1 MKRVFALV
9 LALTLLATAVA
20 LAEDSVKVGVIA
32 PETGKVSVYGIAVRD
47 AVKLYTDEFN
57 AAGGINGK
65 PVELIVYD
73 DKGDPVE
80 ALNAYNKLVYED
92 GVVAIIG
99 PVTSGPTFGVA
110 ETSVADGIPCLTPT
124 ATHPDVTTYGD
135 NYFRAC
141 FEDPFQ
147 GGTIA
152 KFAAAELSAKTAAII
167 YNAADAYSTGLME
180 SFTAAAQEAGMEVVA
195 TEGYATEDVDFKA
208 QLTNIAGKQ
217 PDVLFIPD
225 YYNTCYLIASQSREL
240 GITATF
246 LGVDG
251 TDGVLS
257 IEGANYDVFEGLYFP
272 NHYAAD
278 DTAEAVV
285 NFRTAY
291 EAAYGETPNALAAL
305 AYDGAKIMLNAL
317 KDVDATG
324 VALGPDSYAAVV
336 EALKA
341 TNIDG
346 VTGNITFDEN
356 NNPVKDVA
364 IIKIENGAY
373 KFYSKY

>member
-1 MKRVFALV
+1 
-9 LALTLLATAVA
+9 
-20 LAEDSVKVGVIA
+20 
-32 PETGKVSVYGIAVRD
+32 
-47 AVKLYTDEFN
+47 
-57 AAGGINGK
+57 
-65 PVELIVYD
+65 
-73 DKGDPVE
+73 
-80 ALNAYNKLVYED
+80 
-92 GVVAIIG
+92 
-99 PVTSGPTFGVA
+99 
-110 ETSVADGIPCLTPT
+110 
-124 ATHPDVTTYGD
+124 
-135 NYFRAC
+135 
-141 FEDPFQ
+141 
-147 GGTIA
+147 
-152 KFAAAELSAKTAAII
+152 
-167 YNAADAYSTGLME
+167 ME

>member
-1 MKRVFALV
+1 MAFTNIHV
-9 LALTLLATAVA
+9 
-20 LAEDSVKVGVIA
+20 
-32 PETGKVSVYGIAVRD
+32 
-47 AVKLYTDEFN
+47 
-57 AAGGINGK
+57 
-65 PVELIVYD
+65 D
-73 DKGDPVE
+73 D
-80 ALNAYNKLVYED
+80 
-92 GVVAIIG
+92 
-99 PVTSGPTFGVA
+99 FGW
-110 ETSVADGIPCLTPT
+110 L
-124 ATHPDVTTYGD
+124 
-135 NYFRAC
+135 
-141 FEDPFQ
+141 
-147 GGTIA
+147 
-152 KFAAAELSAKTAAII
+152 
-167 YNAADAYSTGLME
+167 
-180 SFTAAAQEAGMEVVA
+180 
-195 TEGYATEDVDFKA
+195 A
-208 QLTNIAGKQ
+208 QLTIVEDGAAVDISSYTTRQFVFVK
-217 PDVLFIPD
+217 PDATEVTKTALFD
-225 YYNTCYLIASQSREL
+225 T
-240 GITATF
+240 
-246 LGVDG
+246 DG